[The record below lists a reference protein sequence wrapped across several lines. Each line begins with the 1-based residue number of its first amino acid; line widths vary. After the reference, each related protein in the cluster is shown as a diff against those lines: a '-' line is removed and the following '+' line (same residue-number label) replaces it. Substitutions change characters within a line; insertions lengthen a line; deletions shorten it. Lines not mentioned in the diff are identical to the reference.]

1 MMMHTTAEH
10 LVRGLAALVLMAGIS
25 GCAWVGIGGGKD
37 PMPRDVGLYAAH
49 EGRLQRLDGNREW
62 EMKTWPERSN
72 LSPEIEFVIRH
83 PQLQAAGDRLEEV
96 IHLRRVA
103 WVRSEIS
110 QEGDI
115 LPVDGNQWAVAEI
128 DELRVPFRLERH
140 GSNNEVVR
148 VIPEQRLERGL
159 YNLQFR
165 SAAAQLNARIGVN
178 WDAVDRRA
186 YSAANCVDRYP
197 GDAVRYR
204 PCAEQEHALASK
216 WLRVH
221 LVDPEMREVSGQ
233 QKLIVKGVVVNTSQ
247 RSRRVPVLEAQLRS
261 AQGEVIKRWQF
272 DAAAAELEP
281 GASARFRSELP
292 NPPPGARN
300 IHVTFAS
307 TAAGRTG
314 RASP

>member
-1 MMMHTTAEH
+1 MMIYIRAEH
-10 LVRGLAALVLMAGIS
+10 LVRGLAALVLMAAMS
-25 GCAWVGIGGGKD
+25 GCAWVGGGKD
-37 PMPRDVGLYAAH
+37 RVPRDVGLYAAQ

-62 EMKTWPERSN
+62 EMKTWAERSN
-72 LSPEIEFVIRH
+72 LSPDVEFVIRH
-83 PQLQAAGDRLEEV
+83 PQLQAAAGRLEDM

-115 LPVDGNQWAVAEI
+115 LPVDGNQWADAEI
-128 DELRVPFRLERH
+128 DALRVPVRVETH
-140 GSNNEVVR
+140 GRQGEAVR

-159 YNLQFR
+159 YALQVR
-165 SAAAQLNARIGVN
+165 SAAAQLNARVGVR

-204 PCAEQEHALASK
+204 PCAEQEHALASR

-233 QKLIVKGVVVNTSQ
+233 QSLIVKGVVVNTSQ
-247 RSRRVPVLEAQLRS
+247 RARRVPMLEAQLRS
-261 AQGEVIKRWQF
+261 ADGEVIKRWQF
-272 DAAAAELEP
+272 DAATAELQP

-307 TAAGRTG
+307 AGTGSAG